1 MQPSLMTDSEE
12 KMPQLDGTLAI
23 IKPDAM
29 ARRIEIEE
37 IIMKEGFVLV
47 DKKRLRFTRDL
58 AEEFYQEHKEKPFFK
73 DLIDYMT
80 SGDVM
85 AMCLGKNDGI
95 PHWRQLIGPTKVSE
109 AKKNAP
115 KSIRAIFGDPTND
128 MRNAVHGSD
137 TYESA
142 GREID
147 LIFPAITGDADG
159 INFSE
164 SIKTSVDHVGDDQK
178 AYLQRYVVPTLQ
190 QGLTVMYRTKPDQP
204 LIWLAD
210 WLRKNNPQT
219 GNTSTTENGL
229 SD

>member
-1 MQPSLMTDSEE
+1 MSGPGED
-12 KMPQLDGTLAI
+12 MPKLQGTLAI

-47 DKKRLRFTRDL
+47 DKKRMTFTREL
-58 AEEFYQEHKEKPFFK
+58 AEEFYEEHENKHFFP

-80 SGDVM
+80 SGDAM
-85 AMCLGKNDGI
+85 AMCLGREDGI
-95 PHWRQLIGPTKVSE
+95 NHWRQLMGPTKVSD
-109 AKKNAP
+109 ARKTAP
-115 KSIRAIFGDPTND
+115 KSIRALFGDPNND
-128 MRNAVHGSD
+128 TRNAVHGSD
-137 TYESA
+137 SYESA

-147 LIFPAITGDADG
+147 LIFPQITGDADG

-164 SIKTSVDHVGDDQK
+164 SIKQSVEHVGEEQK

-190 QGLTVMYRTKPDQP
+190 QSLTVMYRTKPSQP
-204 LIWLAD
+204 LLWLAD

-219 GNTSTTENGL
+219 AKSAENGI

>member
-1 MQPSLMTDSEE
+1 
-12 KMPQLDGTLAI
+12 MPKLQGTLAI

-47 DKKRLRFTRDL
+47 DKKRLRFTREL
-58 AEEFYQEHKEKPFFK
+58 AEEFYQEHKKTTFFK

-80 SGDVM
+80 SGEAM
-85 AMCLGKNDGI
+85 AMCLGREDGI
-95 PHWRQLIGPTKVSE
+95 NHWRQLIGPTMVGE
-109 AKKNAP
+109 AKKSAP
-115 KSIRAIFGDPTND
+115 KSIRAIFGDPSND
-128 MRNAVHGSD
+128 TRNAVHGSD
-137 TYESA
+137 SYESA

-147 LIFPAITGDADG
+147 LIFPQITGDADG

-164 SIKTSVDHVGDDQK
+164 SIKKSVDHVGDEQK

-219 GNTSTTENGL
+219 GKANSAENGL

>member
-1 MQPSLMTDSEE
+1 MSDSDED
-12 KMPQLDGTLAI
+12 MPKLQGTLAI

-47 DKKRLRFTRDL
+47 DKKRLRFTREL
-58 AEEFYQEHKEKPFFK
+58 AEEFYQEHKNKPFFK

-80 SGDVM
+80 SGDAM
-85 AMCLGKNDGI
+85 AMCLGREDGI
-95 PHWRQLIGPTKVSE
+95 KHWRQLIGPTMVSE
-109 AKKNAP
+109 AKKSAP
-115 KSIRAIFGDPTND
+115 KSIRAMFGDPSND
-128 MRNAVHGSD
+128 TRNAVHGSD
-137 TYESA
+137 SYESA

-147 LIFPAITGDADG
+147 LIFPQITGDADG

-164 SIKTSVDHVGDDQK
+164 SIKKSVDHVGDEQK

-204 LIWLAD
+204 LLWLAD

-219 GNTSTTENGL
+219 GKGNL
-229 SD
+229 S